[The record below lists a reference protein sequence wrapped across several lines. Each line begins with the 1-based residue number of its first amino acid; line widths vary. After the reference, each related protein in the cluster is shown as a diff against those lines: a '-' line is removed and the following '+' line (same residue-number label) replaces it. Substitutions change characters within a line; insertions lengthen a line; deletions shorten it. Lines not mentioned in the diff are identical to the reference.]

1 MYSFNSRVRY
11 SELNHQREILSASSI
26 INYFQDCSTFQSE
39 ELNRGLSY
47 LNSENKMWLL
57 NSWQVEIHK
66 SLRLGDY
73 ITIGTWPYDFKGFYG
88 YRNFIILD
96 ERKEMAAV
104 ANSIWVYLDL
114 VSGRPAKIPENF
126 GETSGYGI
134 EPPYPMEYSNRKI
147 ELSGEFTPL
156 PSFTVTKSNI
166 DSYSHVNN
174 GQYIKMAEEYLSDNF
189 MIKTMRA
196 EYKMQAKLGDVITP
210 MVALNNNTYTV
221 ILAAQ
226 SMKPYSI
233 IEFSGLFEERN
244 NND

>member
-11 SELNHQREILSASSI
+11 SELNHQKEILSAYSI

-39 ELNRGLSY
+39 ALNRGLSY
-47 LNSENKMWLL
+47 LSSVNRMWLL

-66 SLRLGDY
+66 PLYLGDY
-73 ITIGTWPYDFKGFYG
+73 VTIGTWPYDFKGFYG

-96 ERKEMAAV
+96 EGKEVAAV
-104 ANSIWVYLDL
+104 ANSIWVFLDL
-114 VSGRPAKIPENF
+114 SSGRPAKIPENF
-126 GETSGYGI
+126 FENSGYEL

-147 ELSGEFTPL
+147 ELTGEFTTL
-156 PSFTVTKSNI
+156 PSFAVAKSNI

-174 GQYIKMAEEYLSDNF
+174 GQYIKMAEEYLPDNF

-196 EYKMQAKLGDVITP
+196 EYKMQAKLGDIITP
-210 MVALNNNTYTV
+210 MVSAKNNTYTV
-221 ILAAQ
+221 VLAAQ

-233 IEFSGLFEERN
+233 IEFNGIFEERN